1 MRLPFPTH
9 IPLQKALLFAFVL
22 CAVQQLEHTELLFSG
37 LTFSFIFI
45 STLAFN
51 AAGGFSRPSGAY
63 IFWFATLAGLIGLV
77 WKAVLGE
84 PAHTNLEMPD
94 LTIAA
99 YNASVLAMLGAVLL
113 TRRWVVKS
121 KGIGGLLHSESID
134 LGQASLGCMAFAILL
149 IPLGSLLPSGGGSLI
164 SIIYR
169 LNLSFPLG
177 IILGVLHTIR
187 RTHGR
192 HSLNMLT
199 FGAMVFLFLY
209 GGMAT
214 FSKQG
219 LFSPIVCWLI
229 PACCAR
235 YRLKFRHIVVLGAF
249 SIVAFTILTPL
260 SEVGRSSV
268 PETYGTNERIVYAFT
283 LASHPIELRKQF
295 LGNPMIDRSDPLVM
309 RGGYFD
315 TNQGLFDRLTMM
327 PIDSGLIAYSER
339 GHYLGFSPV
348 VDNVEN
354 WFPHFILPHK
364 VVPVNGNFYAHEIGG
379 LLSAN
384 DSTTGISFSP
394 ASELYHW
401 EGWFGFFALGP
412 LLWGLLFFVSDFVSG
427 DLRVYPWGLLLV
439 LVFAHVAPE
448 LGIGG
453 AIGFVWL
460 GNVSVIAAALFSTQI
475 APVLGALFGGQPSL
489 AHENSLVPAL
499 ADTA

>member
-1 MRLPFPTH
+1 
-9 IPLQKALLFAFVL
+9 LQRAFIFAIALFG
-22 CAVQQLEHTELLFSG
+22 VQQLEHTELLFSA
-37 LTFSFIFI
+37 LVFAFILI

-51 AAGGFSRPSGAY
+51 FAGGFSRPSGAY
-63 IFWFATLAGLIGLV
+63 IFWFVTLAGLVGLI

-94 LTIAA
+94 VTMAA
-99 YNASVLAMLGAVLL
+99 YAACALAMLAAVLL
-113 TRRWVVKS
+113 SRRWS
-121 KGIGGLLHSESID
+121 RNSRGIGGLLHSESID
-134 LGQASLGCMAFAILL
+134 LGQASLGCMAFAVLL
-149 IPLGSLLPSGGGSLI
+149 IPLGAILPSGGGSLV

-187 RTHGR
+187 RTQGR

-209 GGMAT
+209 GGMAS

-235 YRLKFRHIVVLGAF
+235 YQLKPRHIIVLVSF
-249 SIVAFTILTPL
+249 SILAFMVLTPL
-260 SEVGRSSV
+260 SEVGRALV
-268 PETYGTNERIVYAFT
+268 PESYNTNQRIVFAFT
-283 LASHPIELRKQF
+283 LASHPVELRKQS
-295 LGNPMIDRSDPLVM
+295 LGNPIVDRSDPLNM
-309 RGGYFD
+309 RSGYFD

-327 PIDSGLIAYSER
+327 PIDSGLIAYSES

-348 VDNVEN
+348 IDNMEN
-354 WFPHFILPHK
+354 WLPHFILPNK
-364 VVPVNGNFYAHEIGG
+364 VVPVNGNYYAHEIGG

-384 DSTTGISFSP
+384 DSTTGISFS
-394 ASELYHW
+394 AVSELFHW
-401 EGWFGFFALGP
+401 EGWFGIFVLGP
-412 LLWGLLFFVSDFVSG
+412 FLWGLLFFVSDFVSG

-439 LVFAHVAPE
+439 LIFAHLAPE
-448 LGIGG
+448 GGIGG
-453 AIGFVWL
+453 AINFVWL

-475 APVLGALFGGQPSL
+475 APILGALFGGQPNH
-489 AHENSLVPAL
+489 APEPSLVPVL
-499 ADTA
+499 PETA

>member
-1 MRLPFPTH
+1 M
-9 IPLQKALLFAFVL
+9 
-22 CAVQQLEHTELLFSG
+22 EHTELLFSV
-37 LTFSFIFI
+37 LAFAFILI

-51 AAGGFSRPSGAY
+51 FAGGFSRPSGAY
-63 IFWFATLAGLIGLV
+63 IFWFVTLAGLVGLI

-94 LTIAA
+94 VTMAA
-99 YNASVLAMLGAVLL
+99 YDASVLAMLAAVLL
-113 TRRWVVKS
+113 TRRWSRNS

-149 IPLGSLLPSGGGSLI
+149 IPISAILPNGSGSLV

-177 IILGVLHTIR
+177 IILAVLHTIR

-192 HSLNMLT
+192 HSLNLLT

-235 YRLKFRHIVVLGAF
+235 YRLKRRHIVVL
-249 SIVAFTILTPL
+249 VAFGILAFMVLTPL
-260 SEVGRSSV
+260 SEVGRAEV
-268 PETYGTNERIVYAFT
+268 PDTYSMNQRIVYSFS
-283 LASHPIELRKQF
+283 LVSHPVRLRKQY
-295 LGNPMIDRSDPLVM
+295 LSNPVVDRTDPLGM

-339 GHYLGFSPV
+339 GHYMGFQPIL
-348 VDNVEN
+348 DNMEN
-354 WFPHFILPHK
+354 WFPHFILPNK
-364 VVPVNGNFYAHEIGG
+364 VMPVTGNYYAHEIGG
-379 LLSAN
+379 LLAADDFS
-384 DSTTGISFSP
+384 TGISFSP
-394 ASELYHW
+394 ASELFHW
-401 EGWFGFFALGP
+401 EGWFGLLVLGP
-412 LLWGLLFFVSDFVSG
+412 FLWGLLFFVSDFICG

-439 LVFAHVAPE
+439 LIFGHVAPE
-448 LGIGG
+448 MGIGG
-453 AIGFVWL
+453 AINFVWL
-460 GNVSVIAAALFSTQI
+460 GNASVIAAALFSTQI
-475 APVLGALFGGQPSL
+475 APILGALFGGQPNPDYDGPL
-489 AHENSLVPAL
+489 APVAPPA
-499 ADTA
+499 

>member
-1 MRLPFPTH
+1 MV
-9 IPLQKALLFAFVL
+9 LF
-22 CAVQQLEHTELLFSG
+22 CVQQLEHTELLFSA
-37 LTFSFIFI
+37 LTVGFVLI

-51 AAGGFSRPSGAY
+51 FAGGFSRPSGAY
-63 IFWFATLAGLIGLV
+63 IFWFVTLGGLIGLI

-94 LTIAA
+94 VTMAA
-99 YNASVLAMLGAVLL
+99 YDACVLAMLAAVLL
-113 TRRWVVKS
+113 TRRWTRNS
-121 KGIGGLLHSESID
+121 KGIGGLLHSESVD

-149 IPLGSLLPSGGGSLI
+149 IPIGYILPSGGGSVL

-177 IILGVLHTIR
+177 IILGILHTIR

-219 LFSPIVCWLI
+219 LFSPMICWLI

-235 YRLKFRHIVVLGAF
+235 YRLKLRHIICLATFGLL
-249 SIVAFTILTPL
+249 AFTILTPL
-260 SEVGRSSV
+260 SGVGRSTV
-268 PETYGTNERIVYAFT
+268 PESYGTNQRIAFAFS
-283 LASHPIELRKQF
+283 LASHPVELRRQY
-295 LGNPMIDRSDPLVM
+295 LGNPMVDRTDPLGM

-315 TNQGLFDRLTMM
+315 SNQGLFDRLTMM

-348 VDNVEN
+348 LDNIEN
-354 WFPHFILPHK
+354 WLPHFILPNK
-364 VVPVNGNFYAHEIGG
+364 VMPVTGNYYAHEIGG
-379 LLSAN
+379 LLAADDFS
-384 DSTTGISFSP
+384 TGISFSP
-394 ASELYHW
+394 ASELFHW
-401 EGWFGFFALGP
+401 EGWFGFFVLGP
-412 LLWGLLFFVSDFVSG
+412 LLWGLLFFVSDFISG

-439 LVFAHVAPE
+439 LIFGHVAPE
-448 LGIGG
+448 MGIGG
-453 AIGFVWL
+453 AINFVWL
-460 GNVSVIAAALFSTQI
+460 GNASVIAAALFCTQI
-475 APVLGALFGGQPSL
+475 APILGTLFGGRPRYAAQGSL
-489 AHENSLVPAL
+489 IPVPPPA
-499 ADTA
+499 